1 MLSELIRTIYN
12 SAGMDWQTAEKI
24 AYAMLVYMERK
35 LPPAE
40 YEAFKRAMLGD
51 VEYTVPDRS
60 AYPGYYGELP
70 DQARPTPLQGG
81 K

>member
-12 SAGMDWQTAEKI
+12 SAGMDWQTAEKVV
-24 AYAMLVYMERK
+24 YSMLVYMEEK

-40 YEAFKRAMLGD
+40 YDSVKRHLLGD
-51 VEYTVPDRS
+51 AAYTVPDRS
-60 AYPGYYGELP
+60 AYPGYAAEIP
-70 DQARPTPLQGG
+70 SQAVE